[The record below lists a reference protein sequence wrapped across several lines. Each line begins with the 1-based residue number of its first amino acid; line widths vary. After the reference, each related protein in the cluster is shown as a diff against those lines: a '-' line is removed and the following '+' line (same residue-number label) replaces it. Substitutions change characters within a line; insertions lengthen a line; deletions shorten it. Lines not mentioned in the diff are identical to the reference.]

1 MRRRA
6 AERPGL
12 THEPVY
18 FAPMNTTAPS
28 GSGKLPVIAVLIAAL
43 AAGVGL
49 YTGQR
54 FFAPADLPQM
64 QNSLLYPQ
72 FKQIPDFSLT
82 ADDGRAFTQADLR
95 GRWSLVFVG
104 FTHCPDI
111 CPTTLADLAKARK
124 SMEDLPELERPQI
137 VFVSVDPE
145 RDSPRLAGDYAQYFD
160 PSARG
165 VTGDHAALQPF
176 ARSLGMV
183 YMQSPLDGGGYTVD
197 HSASVAIINP
207 EGLQVG
213 LVRPPLDPAKI
224 ASDLRALA
232 AHRAKAG

>member
-1 MRRRA
+1 MLPN
-6 AERPGL
+6 PGA
-12 THEPVY
+12 TGPAVY
-18 FAPMNTTAPS
+18 FGPMNTPAPAS
-28 GSGKLPVIAVLIAAL
+28 SGKLPVIAVLIAAL

-49 YTGQR
+49 YAGQR

-72 FKQIPDFSLT
+72 FKEIPDFSLT
-82 ADDGRAFTQADLR
+82 AEDGRAFTLADLK
-95 GRWSLVFVG
+95 GRWSLVFIG

-124 SMEDLPELERPQI
+124 AMEDLPEIDRPQI

-145 RDSPRLAGDYAQYFD
+145 RDSPKLAGDYAKYFD
-160 PSARG
+160 PTARG
-165 VTGDHAALQPF
+165 VTADHAALQPF
-176 ARSLGMV
+176 TRSLGMV
-183 YMQSPLDGGGYTVD
+183 YMQSPLEEGGYTVD

-213 LVRPPLDPAKI
+213 LVRPPLDAAKI
-224 ASDLRALA
+224 AADLRALA
-232 AHRAKAG
+232 AHRVAGS

>member
-1 MRRRA
+1 
-6 AERPGL
+6 
-12 THEPVY
+12 
-18 FAPMNTTAPS
+18 
-28 GSGKLPVIAVLIAAL
+28 
-43 AAGVGL
+43 
-49 YTGQR
+49 
-54 FFAPADLPQM
+54 M

-82 ADDGRAFTQADLR
+82 AEDGRAFTQADLK

-111 CPTTLADLAKARK
+111 CPMTLADLAKARK
-124 SMEDLPELERPQI
+124 AMEDLPEIDRPQI

-145 RDSPRLAGDYAQYFD
+145 RDSPKLAGDYAKYFD
-160 PSARG
+160 ATARG
-165 VTGDHAALQPF
+165 VTGDHSALQPF
-176 ARSLGMV
+176 TRSLGMV
-183 YMQSPLDGGGYTVD
+183 YMQSPQDGGGYTVD

-224 ASDLRALA
+224 AADLRALA
-232 AHRAKAG
+232 AHRVAES

>member
-1 MRRRA
+1 MGFDRSGARA
-6 AERPGL
+6 A
-12 THEPVY
+12 VY
-18 FAPMNTTAPS
+18 FATMNTPAPS
-28 GSGKLPVIAVLIAAL
+28 SSGKLPVIAVLIAAL

-49 YTGQR
+49 YSGQH
-54 FFAPADLPQM
+54 FFAPAGLPQM

-82 ADDGRAFTQADLR
+82 ADDGRAFTQADLK
-95 GRWSLVFVG
+95 GRWSLVFIG

-124 SMEDLPELERPQI
+124 AMEDLPEIDRPQI

-145 RDSPRLAGDYAQYFD
+145 RDSPRLAGDYSRYFD

-165 VTGDHAALQPF
+165 VTGEHEKLQPF

-183 YMQSPLDGGGYTVD
+183 YMQVPQEGGSYTVD
-197 HSASVAIINP
+197 HSASIAIVDP

-224 ASDLRALA
+224 AADLRALA
-232 AHRAKAG
+232 AYRAKAG